1 MKNRSVKKKILK
13 IGAITLAAVLIAGV
27 CIFANSLIGNPV
39 SQALAKSA
47 AEEHLEKTYSGT
59 DYELE
64 GVTYSFKDGYYHALV
79 SSKSSKDT
87 SFTLMINGVGELK
100 GDNYESYV
108 ASGWNTA
115 LRIDSEYRKAAET
128 VFGSS
133 EFPYNENIGFGEL
146 VFISEENKN
155 DPNVKDYALITNEL
169 TLDAYYNANEI
180 GARAGKLTVYIEDD
194 NVTTE
199 KMAEILLGIR
209 KCFDESGLG
218 FYAIDCVLEPTDNFS
233 TDNRVEVMEF
243 RYADIYEEG
252 LCERVEKANKAA
264 QDYYN
269 VWDTKKDAE

>member
-64 GVTYSFKDGYYHALV
+64 GVTYSFKDGYYHAHV

-100 GDNYESYV
+100 CDNYDAYV

-133 EFPYNENIGFGEL
+133 KFPYNENIGFGEL
-146 VFISEENKN
+146 MFISEENKN

-218 FYAIDCVLEPTDNFS
+218 FYAIDCVLEPKDNFS

-252 LCERVEKANKAA
+252 LCDRVEKANKEA

-269 VWDTKKDAE
+269 VWDAEKDAE